1 MLDPDKTCAVFISV
15 VCNYTLYCLHWFHL
29 VGAAAGKRVSTV
41 TWCAPATQVF
51 CTQFRPFPCWPQT
64 LSPRTPPQLPSESF
78 AEADCAWLH
87 FWSPFRNPHV
97 SFSHH
102 NCGQSESGL
111 LAGRPGITCTPDG
124 LRLDWRLLWP
134 DFSWVLG
141 SLHFWGHEN
150 VNSLRFLPRH
160 PFFHIILVTC
170 GHSFECINLTHSFST
185 K

>member
-29 VGAAAGKRVSTV
+29 VGAAAGKCVSIV

-64 LSPRTPPQLPSESF
+64 LSPRTPSQLPSESF
-78 AEADCAWLH
+78 AQADCAWLH

-111 LAGRPGITCTPDG
+111 LAGRPGITCTPRRASAG
-124 LRLDWRLLWP
+124 PASPLARLQL
-134 DFSWVLG
+134 STWVTSLLG
-141 SLHFWGHEN
+141 SRECELSAVSPSTSIFPHHIGD
-150 VNSLRFLPRH
+150 LRTFLWMY
-160 PFFHIILVTC
+160 
-170 GHSFECINLTHSFST
+170 
-185 K
+185 